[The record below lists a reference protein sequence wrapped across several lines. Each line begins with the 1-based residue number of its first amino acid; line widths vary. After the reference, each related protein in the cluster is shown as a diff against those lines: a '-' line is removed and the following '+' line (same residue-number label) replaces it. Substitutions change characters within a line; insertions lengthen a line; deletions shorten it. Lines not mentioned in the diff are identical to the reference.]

1 MPIELPRGLP
11 FAVDT
16 WTPASALKRHRFL
29 THAHR
34 DHLAGITT
42 TSAAGAVYASRLTV
56 LIARHIFP
64 QLGPDAFVE
73 IELGAAVLVQD
84 PDGDFT
90 VTAFD
95 ANHCPGAVMFLFEGP
110 FGRVLHTGDCRLTPD
125 CIQGLPLRYIT
136 AEEPRESQPQPPPS
150 CLIDYLFLDCT
161 FSKCSLQFPAKE
173 DSIRQVI
180 NCIWEHPNAPT
191 VYLVSDMLGQEDIL
205 IEVSRV
211 FGSKIYVDRDKN
223 SYCYHNLSL
232 VAPEI
237 LTEDPSSRFQVMEFP
252 RLSERAAEMLALARV
267 KQQPEPLIIR
277 PSSQWYAHYALQ
289 EPSPKQ
295 KLVLT
300 KPMRDEFGV
309 WHVCLSMHSSREE
322 LEQAL
327 RFLQPKWVI
336 STTPPCLAMDL
347 AYVKKHC
354 FVSKL
359 GPDDPLWKLLGIP
372 HGNSTVVGSLQAAP
386 TAVEA
391 MSQSEEEDTWSAI
404 CSQVFQSD
412 EEPAVENFAVEVA
425 LPVTLFGRAR
435 FGLPQDCEL
444 WKDEYESVQV
454 DKEVKVEEELQNSNT
469 KSFELWKD
477 IKPDKE
483 VADVIDST
491 LALKK
496 GLHGS
501 AAEPELQKNCEFIDG
516 VINITEGEVQ
526 ENSSSTEGCVE
537 LAKDVKRS
545 KGTER
550 IRAARFVS
558 REDISIARAKL
569 WEVRRPRERV
579 GFIVEAVGNKEDK
592 VEATEELPSEDPTVL
607 LDITNKAEGPGTDRA
622 DTTGVG
628 SPKVLNAKLRSL
640 YRSMNVAVPRPL
652 PSLVE
657 LMGAS
662 KRQRVSSQTLYRR

>member
-73 IELGAAVLVQD
+73 IELGAPVLVQD

-90 VTAFD
+90 VIAFD

-110 FGRVLHTGDCRLTPD
+110 FGSVLHTGDCRLTPD

-136 AEEPRESQPQPPPS
+136 AEVPGASQPQPPPS

-237 LTEDPSSRFQVMEFP
+237 LTEDTSSRFQVMEFP
-252 RLSERAAEMLALARV
+252 RLSERAADMLALARA

-277 PSSQWYAHYALQ
+277 PSSQWYAHYASQ
-289 EPSPKQ
+289 EASQKQ

-404 CSQVFQSD
+404 CSQVLQSD
-412 EEPAVENFAVEVA
+412 EEPVVENFAVEVVP
-425 LPVTLFGRAR
+425 PVTLFGRAR

-469 KSFELWKD
+469 KSFKLWKD
-477 IKPDKE
+477 VKPDKG

-501 AAEPELQKNCEFIDG
+501 EAEPELQNNCEFIDE

-526 ENSSSTEGCVE
+526 EHSSSTEGCVE

-579 GFIVEAVGNKEDK
+579 GFIVEAVGKEDK

-628 SPKVLNAKLRSL
+628 SSKVLNAKLRSL

-662 KRQRVSSQTLYRR
+662 KRPRVSSQTLYRR